1 MAVCLSVLSL
11 HWTGD
16 PMDEWTTVR
25 SALTLTGQLSE
36 TDTCRKIWEIQ
47 LNINSQYNSVLVQQF
62 VYGIHCLY

>member
-47 LNINSQYNSVLVQQF
+47 LNINS
-62 VYGIHCLY
+62 